1 MTSVTSVLFGA
12 HRYVRLPGCAFWI
25 RCASTPDV
33 MSASTAPSALTT
45 INMPAEIGVVNLAL
59 RRQSAEGAMSA
70 EQFARHVHRTSLGRE
85 QLVAHVHNFPYLRP
99 DLPADA
105 PVSPLS
111 FERETATVSPGP
123 KLANGEPPG
132 TGLPKLPQISWL
144 SWRVWRVPPIYMG
157 LGFGLQIQFQS

>member
-1 MTSVTSVLFGA
+1 
-12 HRYVRLPGCAFWI
+12 
-25 RCASTPDV
+25 